1 MHGAGGKRVVFFG
14 TLILA
19 AILLGG
25 CATVKPMALN
35 DETEVLDLSKESVA
49 LFTVKTS
56 NRYKPS
62 YQPHVSSVIVWTNDN
77 REKTEKYGFQVKE
90 PHDKV
95 ENQYDEYLA
104 SISLAPGKYKLRE
117 IFGTSGTFPVRGFFG
132 VPMYTPIELKPNK
145 IVYLGRIE
153 AVIRERKNDGE
164 LRAGPVVPLLDQAV
178 TGFAGGTFDINVYDN
193 YDKDIALFKQIYPL
207 LNKYTVE
214 KAVLPQW
221 KKPTEEEMK

>member
-1 MHGAGGKRVVFFG
+1 
-14 TLILA
+14 
-19 AILLGG
+19 
-25 CATVKPMALN
+25 
-35 DETEVLDLSKESVA
+35 
-49 LFTVKTS
+49 
-56 NRYKPS
+56 
-62 YQPHVSSVIVWTNDN
+62 
-77 REKTEKYGFQVKE
+77 
-90 PHDKV
+90 
-95 ENQYDEYLA
+95 
-104 SISLAPGKYKLRE
+104 
-117 IFGTSGTFPVRGFFG
+117 
-132 VPMYTPIELKPNK
+132 MYTPIELKPNK